1 VTYLGPPPRYVWI
14 PVVRARRIRGLC
26 GVLGAAG
33 LVACSVLGWAIVGF
47 GRALPTAYHPINAL
61 VWIAGCGSVF
71 AVLLSSVSLLA
82 ARSYVRGEYLDVD
95 GARMARRALAGG
107 WTGAVIVAV
116 IAWFLL
122 VMTVTSGHRQ
132 VGFTGGVWAY
142 LFLLALPSVTA
153 GVLFFLGRALFR
165 PPVAS
170 SAGAQ
175 GRR

>member
-1 VTYLGPPPRYVWI
+1 MWI
-14 PVVRARRIRGLC
+14 PAAQARRIRGRC

-33 LVACSVLGWAIVGF
+33 LGACLALGWAIVGF

-71 AVLLSSVSLLA
+71 AVLLSSASLLA
-82 ARSYVRGEYLDVD
+82 ARSYVRGEYLDVN
-95 GARMARRALAGG
+95 GARVARRALAGG
-107 WTGAVIVAV
+107 WTSAVIVAV

-122 VMTVTSGHRQ
+122 VMTVTSGNRQ
-132 VGFTGGVWAY
+132 VGFTSGVWAY

-165 PPVAS
+165 TPVTP
-170 SAGAQ
+170 SAGVQ
-175 GRR
+175 WRP